1 MKATLVIVENDTDHQ
16 QAKALVQK
24 LMNSVDPSDQSRLVA
39 QARLIEAYEQGRWP
53 RRTPTL
59 PEILTY
65 LMDQHGLTRAD
76 LAELL
81 GTPSRVSEVMT
92 GKRELSMSM
101 VRKVRDRFHVS
112 ADVLI
117 GPTRLRKHLAA

>member
-1 MKATLVIVENDTDHQ
+1 MKATLVIVENDLDHQ
-16 QAKALVQK
+16 QAKALVEK
-24 LMNSVDPSDQSRLVA
+24 LMDSTDPSDQARLIA
-39 QARLIEAYEQGRWP
+39 QARLIEAYEQSRWP

-59 PEILTY
+59 PQLLTY
-65 LMDQHGLTRAD
+65 LMDQHGLTRAQ
-76 LAELL
+76 LAEFL
-81 GTPSRVSEVMT
+81 GTPSRVSEIMT

-117 GPTRLRKHLAA
+117 GPPRLRKGLAA

>member
-1 MKATLVIVENDTDHQ
+1 MKATLIIIENEADHA
-16 QAKALVQK
+16 QAKALLEK
-24 LMNSVDPSDQSRLVA
+24 LMDSRDPSDQARLVA
-39 QARLIEAYEQGRWP
+39 QARLTEAYERGRWP

-59 PEILTY
+59 PELLTY
-65 LMDQHGLTRAD
+65 LMDQHGLTRAG
-76 LAELL
+76 LAEFL

-101 VRKVRDRFHVS
+101 VRKLRDRFHLS

-117 GPTRLRKHLAA
+117 GPSRKGLAA